1 MRTPPTQIYGL
12 GYTVPMEHDQSYKLL
27 FSHAEVETAR
37 AAGGETRGVAGA
49 AGRMGRAI
57 VEACRALEESVILT
71 AAIERE
77 GSPAIGADVGELA
90 GIGPLGVKVTDRLA
104 ALTEAFDVLID
115 FSQPEATLAHL
126 AICRQAKRRMVIGT
140 TGIAVEGRAMI

>member
-1 MRTPPTQIYGL
+1 MNKAVR
-12 GYTVPMEHDQSYKLL
+12 
-27 FSHAEVETAR
+27 
-37 AAGGETRGVAGA
+37 VALTGA

-57 VEACRALEESVILT
+57 VEACRPLEESVILT

-77 GSPAIGADVGELA
+77 ESPAIGADVGEVA
-90 GIGPLGVKVTDRLA
+90 GVGPLGVKVTDRLA

-140 TGIAVEGRAMI
+140 T